1 MTLRVVSG
9 KVSHAAQVSE
19 THGQI
24 HGGRGQ
30 IRTFHKMK
38 FRIDNRPAVFQ
49 GEASIGDGDTVTL
62 AGFDKGE
69 FRALAVRNEST
80 GVEYPGQTILLYVIG
95 ALCILLGIPFA
106 FIIVGLP
113 LLGAGAWFIY
123 MGWRNKQA
131 LDLLRSSAPAA
142 SLSPG

>member
-1 MTLRVVSG
+1 MSMSIRSG

-24 HGGRGQ
+24 HNGRGQ

-38 FRIDNRPAVFQ
+38 FRIDNRPAMFQ
-49 GEASIGDGDTVTL
+49 GEASIGDGDTVTV
-62 AGFDKGE
+62 AGIEKGE
-69 FRALAVRNEST
+69 FKALAVRNEST
-80 GVEYPGQTILLYVIG
+80 GVEYPGQIMLLYVIG

-106 FIIVGLP
+106 FIIIGLP
-113 LLGAGAWFIY
+113 LLGFGAWFIY

-131 LDLLRSSAPAA
+131 LELLRATAA
-142 SLSPG
+142 AKLSPG